1 MRFGLHC
8 AGDRVVAATFARGV
22 LRDHRTAPV
31 ISGDPLTSAVTLLTG
46 LRKADSRRMDAPA
59 VASFTFEVSEILRP
73 DVTTPVHL
81 IRVSPRTGQ
90 GSFDPFTLPW
100 LAATGAAGP
109 RILHVPGGHN
119 ARGQEIVSL
128 DVAGLASLPTVSRT
142 APRFVVT
149 AVGSLLNPAHELRVG
164 SELQRQFPGANIEYS
179 HQFHHTSFAVRERTA
194 FLNLALRERAESIV
208 TALSV
213 AARGAYPAARLFVAT
228 NCGGSIPLTRLAATP
243 IDALASL
250 HATQAMGAA
259 AVAGTT
265 SGTLTFEV
273 GGERRWC
280 ELANGIPSVV
290 PALHSSTFGKLATPA
305 SNVRLGAGNVA
316 SAATDVSPH
325 DSTAPEGVTFAA
337 AGAARMP
344 RVDWLM
350 TLLQSRNEAEML
362 RSKEAAEA
370 RLHARLVSTGV
381 PPEHV
386 RTVESLVTAT
396 SYGNP
401 EVIALR
407 IRAIADE
414 DRPIA
419 REGVPA

>member
-8 AGDRVVAATFARGV
+8 AGDHVVAATFARGV
-22 LRDHRTAPV
+22 LRDHRTVPV
-31 ISGDPLTSAVTLLTG
+31 ISGDPLNAAVSLLTE
-46 LRKADSRRMDAPA
+46 LPQTDPRRMGSPE

-81 IRVSPRTGQ
+81 VRVSPRSAQ
-90 GSFDPFTLPW
+90 GSLDPFTLPW
-100 LAATGAAGP
+100 LATTGAAGP
-109 RILHVPGGHN
+109 RILHLPGGHN

-128 DVAGLASLPTVSRT
+128 DAAALAHLSPATRS

-164 SELQRQFPGANIEYS
+164 SELQSRFPGANIEYS

-213 AARGAYPAARLFVAT
+213 AARGAYPGARLFVAT

-243 IDALASL
+243 VDALASL

-259 AVAGTT
+259 AVSGAT

-280 ELANGIPSVV
+280 ELSYGIPSVV
-290 PALHSSTFGKLATPA
+290 PALHSATFGKLATPA
-305 SNVRLGAGNVA
+305 SNVRLGARIVA
-316 SAATDVSPH
+316 SAATAAGHH
-325 DSTAPEGVTFAA
+325 DSTVAEGESFAA

-414 DRPIA
+414 DRPLA
-419 REGVPA
+419 REGVQA